1 MQEILVK
8 VATLF
13 SEKQPA
19 GAYKVEWDASDFSSG
34 VYFYRL
40 STDHGFTQT
49 KKLVLI
55 R

>member
-19 GAYKVEWDASDFSSG
+19 GAYKVEWDATLFASG
-34 VYFYRL
+34 VYLYKPETGNRY
-40 STDHGFTQT
+40 SQV
-49 KKLVLI
+49 KKLVLLK
-55 R
+55 